1 MRLFLGLVE
10 ACLVDYDGR
19 ILAQADPGLGEK
31 IVVAPIDISGLR
43 YERKRRMG
51 HQPLG
56 HMRTEAYPLYGRSFM
71 GPGQMDNETDHTMEI
86 NKRRIVETRSRIDPG
101 AE

>member
-1 MRLFLGLVE
+1 M
-10 ACLVDYDGR
+10 
-19 ILAQADPGLGEK
+19 
-31 IVVAPIDISGLR
+31 SGSGG
-43 YERKRRMG
+43 MG